1 LQSVSHEPRQLAPR
15 RTALEANEGHRPV
28 AVDAALAAG
37 ILLVQ
42 LGGTLLAARHQ
53 PDRRSIDVLGAVLLA
68 AGPLALAYRRRFP
81 VGVLLV
87 ASASVLTYWV
97 IGYARGPAFLAMI
110 VALATVVVSGRRAV
124 GIAVL
129 VGGYAGFL
137 WLGPLLGRD
146 DLPSAGAAIALATW
160 LLLLYGACELFRI
173 RRERVVEGALLRE
186 EETRRRVSDERV
198 RIARELHDVIAH
210 NISLINVQASTTLH
224 RYTGAA
230 RDEHVADALATIKRV
245 SQETLVEMRSV
256 LGALRAV
263 DEAAPRAPA
272 PSLRNVDELVDRAR
286 RAGVDARIEIDGQ
299 PRPLPSAVD
308 LAAYRIVQEA
318 LTNVA
323 RHSTATTATVHLR
336 FGADDLV
343 VDVTDAGRAP
353 ANVEPGNGITG
364 MSERASSLGGTLL
377 AGPTNGSGGFRV
389 RAWLPLGGTQ

>member
-1 LQSVSHEPRQLAPR
+1 MSHDPR
-15 RTALEANEGHRPV
+15 RPSRRETSERHRTE
-28 AVDAALAAG
+28 AVDVALVAG

-53 PDRRSIDVLGAVLLA
+53 PDRRSIDVLGALLLA
-68 AGPLALAYRRRFP
+68 VGPVALAVRRRFP

-87 ASASVLTYWV
+87 ASASVLAYWV
-97 IGYARGPAFLAMI
+97 IGYARGPVFLAMI
-110 VALATVVVSGRRAV
+110 VALASVVISGRRVV

-129 VGGYAGFL
+129 VGGYLGFL

-146 DLPSAGAAIALATW
+146 DLPSAGAAVALATW
-160 LLLLYGACELFRI
+160 LLLLYGACELLRI

-186 EETRRRVSDERV
+186 EETRRRVGDERL

-224 RYTGAA
+224 RYTGDE

-245 SQETLVEMRSV
+245 SQETLVELRSV
-256 LGALRAV
+256 LGALRVV

-272 PSLRNVDELVDRAR
+272 PSLRNVDELVERAR
-286 RAGVDARIEIDGQ
+286 RAGVDALVEIDGE

-323 RHSTATTATVHLR
+323 RHSTATSATVHVQY
-336 FGADDLV
+336 GADDLIVDV
-343 VDVTDAGRAP
+343 VDEGRPP
-353 ANVEPGNGITG
+353 ATIEAGNGITG
-364 MSERASSLGGTLL
+364 MTERASSLGGTLL
-377 AGPTNGSGGFRV
+377 AGPTNGTGGFRV
-389 RAWLPLGGTQ
+389 RAWLPLGGAQ